1 MEGVAPGLGAA
12 EAGAL
17 PSEGAGPLPSPAAS
31 LPGTEWAS
39 PRVVSPSG
47 YVFGAPGEETREAA
61 NQGEVSE
68 GGPSGR
74 VTGAEG
80 DRAEGPDRPAPAPGY
95 MGPLASP
102 ASPEQ
107 KGGEEGP
114 AFYVPP
120 EVDLPAGR
128 KGALPETPE
137 KEPPPSTEA
146 IPPGDRTQAMGPVP
160 DAGRVRVPQVICPEC
175 YARNPEGN
183 RYCQECGNPLPA
195 FSLGRP
201 EARRPVAAGAA
212 RQPTAALPVQ
222 YGEEVP
228 GEPYGGARREP
239 EGTRPERRF
248 GAADVVATTAALL
261 LAAALALP
269 LFLESFSYKKGT
281 ELGMFT
287 HQGAY
292 VRGAY
297 ELLGGP
303 GLLPY
308 RGTEFLTVGL
318 VLALGLFL
326 ALLFLMVRTGRGPM
340 YVLAGCLVVLPLAYL
355 FFQAVLPL
363 REKGVEIEPALGL
376 GRLFFGGGGAPGLGP
391 TVWMACAAAG
401 LLILA
406 GFLAPPRGWGRFFTF
421 LTFFSL
427 ALGAGFL
434 CAACYNW
441 NLFISGTAAVTY
453 GGMAFL

>member
-1 MEGVAPGLGAA
+1 M
-12 EAGAL
+12 
-17 PSEGAGPLPSPAAS
+17 
-31 LPGTEWAS
+31 
-39 PRVVSPSG
+39 
-47 YVFGAPGEETREAA
+47 
-61 NQGEVSE
+61 
-68 GGPSGR
+68 
-74 VTGAEG
+74 
-80 DRAEGPDRPAPAPGY
+80 
-95 MGPLASP
+95 
-102 ASPEQ
+102 
-107 KGGEEGP
+107 
-114 AFYVPP
+114 YVPP

-128 KGALPETPE
+128 EGALPETPK
-137 KEPPPSTEA
+137 KEPPRSPEA
-146 IPPGDRTQAMGPVP
+146 ISPGDRTQAMEPVP

-195 FSLGRP
+195 FSGGRP
-201 EARRPVAAGAA
+201 EARRPAAAGAA
-212 RQPTAALPVQ
+212 RQPTAALPVRDG
-222 YGEEVP
+222 GEAP
-228 GEPYGGARREP
+228 GEPYGDARREP
-239 EGTRPERRF
+239 ERTRPERWF
-248 GAADVVATTAALL
+248 GASDVVATTAALL
-261 LAAALALP
+261 LSAALVLP
-269 LFLESFSYKKGT
+269 FFLESFSYKKGM
-281 ELGMFT
+281 ELGMFS

-363 REKGVEIEPALGL
+363 QEKGVEIEPALGL
-376 GRLFFGGGGAPGLGP
+376 GRLFFGGDGAPGLGP
-391 TVWMACAAAG
+391 TVWMACAAAA

-421 LTFFSL
+421 LTFFSF

-441 NLFISGTAAVTY
+441 NLFISGTAAATY